1 MQVSQCSRAA
11 LRSLG
16 GDADGSTANWEW
28 FHQYRD
34 ASDSLAEYTMTT
46 TSVKITSTCII
57 YEYSFADEKKQK
69 SLRQFYIRKT
79 QKKSLSI
86 HCKKFF
92 SFCKLGEDYNFSIFV
107 VVQFLQMKNT
117 RTQSANQS

>member
-1 MQVSQCSRAA
+1 MTLSFKILSLIPLGRALQGSQCSRAA

-46 TSVKITSTCII
+46 TSVKIISPCII

-79 QKKSLSI
+79 QNKG
-86 HCKKFF
+86 
-92 SFCKLGEDYNFSIFV
+92 KLINA
-107 VVQFLQMKNT
+107 L
-117 RTQSANQS
+117 